1 MTTDKDRVLT
11 TDEIAARLNRAAFRT
26 LRALMDLRQMD
37 GIREAVVRSRFLQP
51 GTLENLSAELI
62 AWGIEPTATGY
73 WDTTAT

>member
-1 MTTDKDRVLT
+1 MTDDRVLT

-37 GIREAVVRSRFLQP
+37 GMRNEVVRSRFLHP
-51 GTLENLSAELI
+51 GTLENLSAELS